1 MGMKQRLGIAMAL
14 LGEPELLILDE
25 PTNGL
30 DPIGIEELRE
40 LIRSFPEQGITVILS
55 SHILSE
61 VQLLADKVGII
72 SGGILGYEGALKQG
86 DNLEDLFMN
95 VVRKTRKQ
103 VKSMVNII
111 KAEHQKAKRTMR
123 KKFIWGFPLLTFV
136 MAFIFTLGMTNAYA
150 ESVWNWW
157 YTLLLPGMIALFCYL
172 SVAQEKKIK
181 YYHLMTIPTDRRKL
195 LLGKI
200 IYIGYMILFS
210 NVIVFAGA
218 TLGGFLLT
226 THVPVK
232 GALIAVLF
240 LTVSELWEIPVAL
253 FLSER
258 FGMIVNLFVCLFIT
272 VSGVVISQTRIWY
285 VLVSAIPMRMMCPL
299 LHVLPN
305 GLAAEAG
312 NPLLDTGV
320 IVPGMCLSIIWFVF
334 VTVLFLKWF
343 ERREV
348 K

>member
-1 MGMKQRLGIAMAL
+1 MVYTFAAGDDCSIL
-14 LGEPELLILDE
+14 LSFCGAGEKDK
-25 PTNGL
+25 
-30 DPIGIEELRE
+30 
-40 LIRSFPEQGITVILS
+40 ILS
-55 SHILSE
+55 
-61 VQLLADKVGII
+61 
-72 SGGILGYEGALKQG
+72 
-86 DNLEDLFMN
+86 
-95 VVRKTRKQ
+95 
-103 VKSMVNII
+103 
-111 KAEHQKAKRTMR
+111 
-123 KKFIWGFPLLTFV
+123 
-136 MAFIFTLGMTNAYA
+136 
-150 ESVWNWW
+150 
-157 YTLLLPGMIALFCYL
+157 
-172 SVAQEKKIK
+172 
-181 YYHLMTIPTDRRKL
+181 LMTIPTDRRKL

-226 THVPVK
+226 THVPVG

-334 VTVLFLKWF
+334 VTVLF
-343 ERREV
+343 
-348 K
+348 

>member
-1 MGMKQRLGIAMAL
+1 MFG
-14 LGEPELLILDE
+14 
-25 PTNGL
+25 T
-30 DPIGIEELRE
+30 
-40 LIRSFPEQGITVILS
+40 
-55 SHILSE
+55 
-61 VQLLADKVGII
+61 
-72 SGGILGYEGALKQG
+72 GGIH
-86 DNLEDLFMN
+86 F
-95 VVRKTRKQ
+95 
-103 VKSMVNII
+103 
-111 KAEHQKAKRTMR
+111 
-123 KKFIWGFPLLTFV
+123 
-136 MAFIFTLGMTNAYA
+136 
-150 ESVWNWW
+150 
-157 YTLLLPGMIALFCYL
+157 LLPGDDCSIFVIF

-226 THVPVK
+226 THVPVG

-299 LHVLPN
+299 LHVFYQMDLPQKQ
-305 GLAAEAG
+305 GILFWIRESLFRECVSQSSG
-312 NPLLDTGV
+312 
-320 IVPGMCLSIIWFVF
+320 
-334 VTVLFLKWF
+334 LFL
-343 ERREV
+343 
-348 K
+348 